1 MSQLDYQFG
10 ALQFDTQ
17 DKYPEVKHQGFSG
30 SYSPY
35 GVKSKSLKKSAHV
48 LERLFS
54 SSFEII
60 GKYTQI

>member
-1 MSQLDYQFG
+1 MSQLDYPFG
-10 ALQFDTQ
+10 SLLYDTQ
-17 DKYPEVKHQGFSG
+17 ENNPEVKPQKVSG

-35 GVKSKSLKKSAHV
+35 GVKSKSLKKSARV

-60 GKYTQI
+60 GKYAQI